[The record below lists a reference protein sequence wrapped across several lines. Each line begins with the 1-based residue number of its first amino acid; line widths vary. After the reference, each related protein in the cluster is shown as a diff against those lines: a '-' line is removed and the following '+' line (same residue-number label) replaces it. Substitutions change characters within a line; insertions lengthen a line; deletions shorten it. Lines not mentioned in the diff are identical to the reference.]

1 MSSWNPHT
9 INYDWS
15 GRVNDAIA
23 RALQTQKTKPKSP
36 TAAQRGTRHD
46 ERTSKNHYKYT
57 TPRFPVAETVSFEDN
72 VYTLQVPVLV
82 QSANA
87 GGAKWSK
94 EGMVAEQKARTFGYL
109 NRMLRSMAEDAA
121 LRKRIVGLTMVRI
134 SPKEGLDEH
143 DNLGH
148 AFKAVTDA
156 VCTWILFGDKSH
168 ECKNVGNSDGKVLKK
183 RSGKGSGW
191 VKWNEPQQV
200 TDAEHSKAMGIRIL
214 LHLSSSQK

>member
-1 MSSWNPHT
+1 MSQWNPHA

-23 RALQTQKTKPKSP
+23 RALQTQKTKPKAP

-57 TPRFPVAETVSFEDN
+57 SVRIPVAETVSFEDN

-109 NRMLRSMAEDAA
+109 NKMLRSMAEDAA

-134 SPKEGLDEH
+134 SPKELDEH
-143 DNLGH
+143 DNLAH
-148 AFKAVTDA
+148 SFKAVTDA
-156 VCTWILFGDKSH
+156 VCTWILHGANAD
-168 ECKNVGNSDGKVLKK
+168 ECKSVGASDGKVLKRK
-183 RSGKGSGW
+183 SGKGTGW
-191 VKWNEPQQV
+191 VTCNEPQQV
-200 TDAEHSKAMGIRIL
+200 TDTEHSKAMGIRIL
-214 LHLSSSQK
+214 LHLS